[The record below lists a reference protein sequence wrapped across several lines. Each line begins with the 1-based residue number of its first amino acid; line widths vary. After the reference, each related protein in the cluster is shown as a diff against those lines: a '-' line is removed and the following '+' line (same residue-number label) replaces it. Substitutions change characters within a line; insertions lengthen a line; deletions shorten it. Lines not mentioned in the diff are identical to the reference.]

1 MKKILTFITI
11 IILFT
16 FSNISNV
23 DASNIEVNR
32 SGSYTVELVANQI
45 YLPWQQTEFT
55 DRQYITSANLDLV
68 ITDTGDNVQ
77 IDDGD
82 TDMINRSVTIDDSEV
97 ISNEVGDY
105 PIVYCLDYDYLGH
118 TYHLPTTSTVHVV
131 DYNTLTPEVD
141 QGIDITN
148 PEVSPPNIN
157 NGIEPMPIPTVDIVA
172 PEVDT
177 VAPEVDAV
185 VPEIDAVVPEEQ
197 KILNTGLYSTTLL
210 LLTSS
215 LLALIVFRF
224 IYSKKKEKDL

>member
-1 MKKILTFITI
+1 MKKTLTFISI

-23 DASNIEVNR
+23 NASNIEVNR
-32 SGSYTVELVANQI
+32 SGSYTVELVANEI
-45 YLPWQQTEFT
+45 YLPWQQVDYS
-55 DRQYITSANLDLV
+55 DRQYIAEANLDLV
-68 ITDTGDNVQ
+68 ITDTGDNIQ

-82 TDMINRSVTIDDSEV
+82 TDMINRSVIIDDSEV
-97 ISNEVGDY
+97 INNEIGDY

-131 DYNTLTPEVD
+131 DYDTLTPDVD

-148 PEVSPPNIN
+148 PEVSAPNIN
-157 NGIEPMPIPTVDIVA
+157 NGIEPMPM
-172 PEVDT
+172 PEVDAVT
-177 VAPEVDAV
+177 PEIDAVVPEVDAV
-185 VPEIDAVVPEEQ
+185 VPEVDTVQTEAE
-197 KILNTGLYSTTLL
+197 ILNTGLYSTVLL
-210 LLTSS
+210 LLSSS